1 MSQRTILV
9 IDGHPS
15 EHSFGHALAD
25 AYARGASQHAT
36 VERLA
41 LRDLSFDLNLR
52 SGHSREQPLEP
63 SLVSARAMIERA
75 SHVAWLF
82 PYWWGGPPALVKG
95 FVDRVFLP
103 GWAFKYRADHGLPDR
118 LLTGRS
124 ARLLVTMDSPW
135 WWYALAYK
143 RSIHGSFANA
153 TLAFVG
159 FSPVKTRVI
168 YKVRELTEA
177 QRTKVIASVSD
188 DAASDARR
196 APLALAAGS
205 ASAPVLPERSA

>member
-1 MSQRTILV
+1 MNPRTVLV

-15 EHSFGHALAD
+15 EQSFGRALAD
-25 AYARGASQHAT
+25 AYAAGASTHAP
-36 VERLA
+36 VERLT
-41 LRDLSFDLNLR
+41 LRDLAFDLNLR
-52 SGHSREQPLEP
+52 SGHAREQPLEP
-63 SLVSARAMIERA
+63 SLVEARAQIERA

-103 GWAFKYRADHGLPDR
+103 GWAFKYREDHGLPDR
-118 LLTGRS
+118 LLSGRS
-124 ARLLVTMDSPW
+124 AKLIVTMDSPW

-159 FSPVKTRVI
+159 FSPVDTRVI
-168 YKVRELTEA
+168 YKVRALDEPARAKAL
-177 QRTKVIASVSD
+177 ASVERQGAD
-188 DAASDARR
+188 DAERR
-196 APLALAAGS
+196 
-205 ASAPVLPERSA
+205 VRR